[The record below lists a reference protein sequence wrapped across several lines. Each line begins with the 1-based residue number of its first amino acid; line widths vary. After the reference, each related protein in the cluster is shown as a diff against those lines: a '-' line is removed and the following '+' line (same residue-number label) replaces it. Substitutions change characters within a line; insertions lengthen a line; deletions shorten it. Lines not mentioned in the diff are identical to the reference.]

1 MEWENKLYQLLLA
14 KDEAAAVVEDWAE
27 RGVESDLRLRKAK
40 TKGHIVIETRDV
52 IFASRI
58 RQWHPSCKVNIK
70 EQQRDDLLHL
80 WHEVH
85 RVRVQSLPGEGRG
98 ALLPPVQLRGGGA
111 RTLQKAFG
119 EPKTRRT

>member
-27 RGVESDLRLRKAK
+27 RSVESDLRLRKAK

-70 EQQRDDLLHL
+70 DL
-80 WHEVH
+80 
-85 RVRVQSLPGEGRG
+85 
-98 ALLPPVQLRGGGA
+98 
-111 RTLQKAFG
+111 K
-119 EPKTRRT
+119 

>member
-14 KDEAAAVVEDWAE
+14 KDDAAAVVEDWAE

-40 TKGHIVIETRDV
+40 TNGHIVIETRDV

-70 EQQRDDLLHL
+70 DL
-80 WHEVH
+80 
-85 RVRVQSLPGEGRG
+85 
-98 ALLPPVQLRGGGA
+98 
-111 RTLQKAFG
+111 K
-119 EPKTRRT
+119 

>member
-1 MEWENKLYQLLLA
+1 MMEWENKLYQLLLA
-14 KDEAAAVVEDWAE
+14 KDEAAVVEDWAE

-70 EQQRDDLLHL
+70 DL
-80 WHEVH
+80 
-85 RVRVQSLPGEGRG
+85 
-98 ALLPPVQLRGGGA
+98 
-111 RTLQKAFG
+111 K
-119 EPKTRRT
+119 

>member
-27 RGVESDLRLRKAK
+27 RDVESDLRLRKAK

-70 EQQRDDLLHL
+70 DL
-80 WHEVH
+80 
-85 RVRVQSLPGEGRG
+85 
-98 ALLPPVQLRGGGA
+98 
-111 RTLQKAFG
+111 K
-119 EPKTRRT
+119 

>member
-1 MEWENKLYQLLLA
+1 MKMEWENKLYQLLLA

-27 RGVESDLRLRKAK
+27 RGVENDLRLRKAK

-70 EQQRDDLLHL
+70 DL
-80 WHEVH
+80 
-85 RVRVQSLPGEGRG
+85 
-98 ALLPPVQLRGGGA
+98 
-111 RTLQKAFG
+111 K
-119 EPKTRRT
+119 

>member
-1 MEWENKLYQLLLA
+1 MEWENKLYQLLA
-14 KDEAAAVVEDWAE
+14 KDEAAVVEDWAE

-70 EQQRDDLLHL
+70 DL
-80 WHEVH
+80 
-85 RVRVQSLPGEGRG
+85 
-98 ALLPPVQLRGGGA
+98 
-111 RTLQKAFG
+111 K
-119 EPKTRRT
+119 